1 MASRLH
7 DIQPGEVSLVK
18 RGANRRRFLLAK
30 SGEVEFDETI
40 AKVLDEPAKDESA
53 WLEAVEKAG
62 GDDEVAHVAATIA
75 RAWEALPAEIRK
87 AVKPQMDDMEDENSN
102 DDGDDAGDENGDGSQ
117 DDDELLKAAQEYET
131 VLKRDFSDDERKKL
145 ADSGAAL
152 PNGSYPIENTSDLRN
167 AVHAIGRGK
176 APHAQIKAHI
186 IARAKALGAENELP
200 DDWTVNKEDR
210 MTETAQ
216 AVPVKKEDGSWD
228 LSTVPEENR
237 PMFEAFIAKQDA
249 EAEELRKAADE
260 QKTLAEQAIA
270 KAEAV
275 EVEIAK
281 AKHIAAAS
289 GYTNLAKSA
298 DELGELLYDIA
309 KAEKDEHLPKG
320 TSDTLTELL
329 KAANEAAADV
339 FKEAGRVGRGT
350 GATDH
355 DAKVKE
361 KVAEI
366 RKADSD
372 LTEAQA
378 IAKAYR
384 DDPDLYNE
392 YLKEMA

>member
-1 MASRLH
+1 MAQRLH

-40 AKVLDEPAKDESA
+40 AKVLDTPAADEAA

-75 RAWEALPAEIRK
+75 RAWEALPADIRK
-87 AVKPQMDDMEDENSN
+87 AMKPQMADEE
-102 DDGDDAGDENGDGSQ
+102 DENGDGDGDEENGDGSE
-117 DDDELLKAAQEYET
+117 DDDELMKAAAEYET
-131 VLKRDFSDDERKKL
+131 VLKRDFTDEQRKKL
-145 ADSGAAL
+145 ADTGAAL
-152 PNGSYPIENTSDLRN
+152 PNGSYPIENTTDLRN
-167 AVHAIGRGK
+167 AIHAIGRGK
-176 APHAQIKAHI
+176 APHAQIRAHI

-237 PMFEAFIAKQDA
+237 PAFEAFIAKQDA
-249 EAEELRKAADE
+249 EAEELRKAAEE

-289 GYTNLAKSA
+289 EYVNHAKSA
-298 DELGELLYDIA
+298 DELGDLLYDIA

-339 FKEAGRVGRGT
+339 FKEAGRVGRSNGE
-350 GATDH
+350 TDAVSKL
-355 DAKVKE
+355 DA
-361 KVAEI
+361 AADEI
-366 RKADSD
+366 RKADSS
-372 LTEAQA
+372 LSKEQA
-378 IAKAYR
+378 IAKALKTN
-384 DDPDLYNE
+384 PDLYDE
-392 YLKEMA
+392 YQKAVA